1 VIEAACRHPRL
12 VLLAAGCYLAINLNY
27 YIFNTFLISYVVSSH
42 IQGLSQAHVL
52 AAVLIASAVE
62 LLWLPIAGLLSDE
75 FGRTRVFTLG
85 AALLAAWSFVFWPL
99 VNTGSFMLL
108 LLALVVGLGL
118 LHSTMYGPQP
128 AMFSE
133 AFDVSVRYSG
143 VSLGVQLGSLVG
155 GAFAPFIAT
164 ALLAKFGA
172 ATPIAIYMS
181 AGCVITFA
189 CGLKLRRHRMTARKF
204 EPATPTT
211 M

>member
-1 VIEAACRHPRL
+1 
-12 VLLAAGCYLAINLNY
+12 
-27 YIFNTFLISYVVSSH
+27 
-42 IQGLSQAHVL
+42 
-52 AAVLIASAVE
+52 
-62 LLWLPIAGLLSDE
+62 
-75 FGRTRVFTLG
+75 
-85 AALLAAWSFVFWPL
+85 
-99 VNTGSFMLL
+99 
-108 LLALVVGLGL
+108 
-118 LHSTMYGPQP
+118 
-128 AMFSE
+128 MFSE